1 VEASDQLHA
10 PDLTSYELNTKR
22 NIFQKLI
29 VTPLVKKSPPPHA
42 LVQQEI
48 SLPYLQEPATGP
60 CSESNESSTQL
71 PTDFPKIHSNII
83 LPSMPM
89 VYAFLISPMRVT
101 CHQDQRGMKIRG
113 KIRLENVYSFGVYV
127 FYLVYNSN

>member
-1 VEASDQLHA
+1 
-10 PDLTSYELNTKR
+10 
-22 NIFQKLI
+22 
-29 VTPLVKKSPPPHA
+29 
-42 LVQQEI
+42 
-48 SLPYLQEPATGP
+48 
-60 CSESNESSTQL
+60 
-71 PTDFPKIHSNII
+71 
-83 LPSMPM
+83 MPM